1 MISLRESGMDG
12 RRRGWTAVLL
22 LALALLALPARPAH
36 ADYCSDYG
44 GLLDGYAGTPA
55 PSQLYIDMNCTIRNY
70 PASNPFNTNISF
82 STKPG
87 QTNQRWLVVF
97 DNVVHTGQMACNS
110 VAGHKIWFTNGSST
124 SIQEGCQNL
133 LIPVEKIDKAS
144 PGPTATIG
152 VPFTYTLTMPVLFDP
167 GTTTVI
173 NTEGSVN
180 DLHSVTMTD
189 DLNALGVDLT
199 FVSEKAYWK
208 DTGAPVAHTFTN
220 VGNVLTFDN
229 FPIIPAGQQIIV
241 EITVVLQDTPTNAP
255 GTQFTNVAKWEFG
268 RLIDGVFY
276 QPLPGEWGIA
286 PPMTI
291 AAPQLVVTKTG
302 PATLGRTLNLGEW
315 GQFNVDVQNTGLTDA
330 WNATILDRLP
340 DGPTGGMCNMTPQIL
355 TAQVFAADGVSTV
368 PGKGPLTAGT
378 DYTLSYSSAP
388 TCELTLTM
396 LTPQSAIGPGEH
408 LIVSYRTQLD
418 SDTQQG
424 AMLTNVAGAVQW
436 FNGDSNN
443 PDRVGY
449 SRTLTDGTVGVVD
462 FQDAHTVT
470 AALSGYFF
478 EKTVVD
484 LTSGADPAT
493 TAAPGD
499 TLRYTLRLQA
509 TDLPLS
515 NFTFHDDMG
524 AMNATAVFQ
533 PGSLSLVTGT
543 VPAGADTSNTNP
555 NGGTNSAGIL
565 DVRGLNVP
573 ANSEIQIQ
581 FDIKLASRIPNGTV
595 VTNQAGL
602 TSGGATVAVSD
613 DPYVNGQADPNVAG
627 DEDPT
632 RVQIVSAPQFQ
643 VQKVS
648 ADVSGDPNLLLAG
661 ETLRY
666 TITVKNIGTDDA
678 TDATLRDQIPAN
690 TTYVAGSTTLNGAA
704 VADGPGGQSPLSGGL
719 PIDAPENPTPG
730 AMRADASATQSN
742 VATIVFSVI
751 VDPNA
756 VDGTVISN
764 QGFVSAVASG
774 IPDQP
779 SDDPRTPVAN
789 DPTRDIVGS
798 LPLLFAEKSVV
809 IQVDGG
815 SPNIVDPGDVLRYT
829 VAIHN
834 NSSIDATGAI
844 LRDAVPANTTYVAD
858 STTLNGLPV
867 GQPDGGAAPLAAGI
881 PVSSSDLTPP
891 LPGAGGGTITAR
903 QTAIVQYDLLVNPG
917 TPRGTL
923 ISNQGRVETSNLPP
937 LLTDGDGNP
946 ATGPEP
952 TVVVVGDAQ
961 QLSIVK
967 QVSVVGGGPAVA
979 GATLEYVVRVMNIA
993 TVPALYTV
1001 ITDDLDMPIPGYLHY
1016 VDQSATMNGS
1026 TTGVSVAGSV
1036 ITADY
1041 SAAYG
1046 NLAPNNTVELRF
1058 RAVIDSN
1065 LPIGTTITNTGVVTW
1080 NRTQTA
1086 SASVSIDVGGVPG
1099 VGILSGTVWHDANF
1113 DKLLDP
1119 NERVLEGWTVN
1130 LYRDGRLAYTTLTG
1144 ADGTYR
1150 ISGVEPNYGT
1160 TTKYELRF
1168 AAPGA
1173 GPNTAALGKA
1183 YSQAFT
1189 NGLQTISDIIVAAG
1203 SNLLNLNL
1211 PIDPNG
1217 VVYNSVTRAPIAGA
1231 TLSLEDES
1239 GQPLP
1244 SACLDDPAQQGQVTL
1259 ADGYYK
1265 FDINF
1270 SDPSCPSGAGY
1281 LIGVTPPTA
1290 AYIAG
1295 HSDIIPPS
1303 SDETTA
1309 PFSVPTCPGSVDDAI
1324 AATPTHCE
1332 AQTSEFAPPLAVAP
1346 ASPGTKY
1353 YLHLLLDSSDP
1364 PGSSQIFNNHIAL
1377 DPDLSGVVSIT
1388 KTTPLLN
1395 VSRGQLVPYT
1405 ITIASTYGATLTGLS
1420 IVDRFPAGFKYVE
1433 GSGRIDGVPAEPT
1446 ITGLEA
1452 AWSGVEIEPSGRH
1465 TLQLLLAVGAGVTE
1479 GEYVNRA
1486 QVISTLTG
1494 NPVSGEASAT
1504 VRLVPD
1510 PTFDCTDVVG
1520 KVFADQ
1526 NRNGVQDGE
1535 EPGIG
1540 GVRLATTNGLIATTD
1555 PYGRFHITCA
1565 ITPREGR
1572 GSNFVLKLDD
1582 RTLPTGYRLSTAP
1595 LQIKRATRGKALR
1608 FDFGAS
1614 IYRVIGL
1621 DLADAVF
1628 EPGTAE
1634 IRNQWKPRL
1643 DLLLTELKKAPAVL
1657 HLSYAADLE
1666 DPKLVEQRVATVKHQ
1681 IETAWTELDCC
1692 YRLVIEPEVFWRL
1705 GKPPDRPRSSRSAT
1719 GGDRHD

>member
-1 MISLRESGMDG
+1 MTERAIATGG
-12 RRRGWTAVLL
+12 QRRGWIAILL
-22 LALALLALPARPAH
+22 LVSLFALPLRSAF
-36 ADYCSDYG
+36 ADDCSQYG
-44 GLLDGYAGTPA
+44 GLLDGATGTPA

-70 PASNPFNTNISF
+70 PASNPFSTNISF

-87 QTNQRWLVVF
+87 QTNQRWLVIF

-133 LIPVEKIDKAS
+133 LIPVEKIDKGI

-173 NTEGSVN
+173 NTSGSVN
-180 DLHSVTMTD
+180 DLHSITMSD
-189 DLNALGVDLT
+189 DLNATGVDLT
-199 FVSEKAYWK
+199 YVSHRAYWK
-208 DTGAPVAHTFTN
+208 DTGDPVPLTFTN
-220 VGNVLTFDN
+220 VGGVLNFAD
-229 FPIIPAGQQIIV
+229 FPIVPAGRQIIV
-241 EITVVLQDTPTNAP
+241 EITVVLGDTPTNAP
-255 GTQFTNVAKWEFG
+255 GTQFVNTAKWEFG
-268 RLIDGVFY
+268 RLIDGTFY
-276 QPLPGEWGIA
+276 EPLPGEWGIS

-291 AAPQLVVTKTG
+291 AAPQIVVTKTG

-315 GQFNVDVQNTGLTDA
+315 GQFAVDAQNTGLTDA
-330 WNATILDRLP
+330 WNVTILDRLP

-355 TAQVFAADGVSTV
+355 NAQVFAADGVTPV

-378 DYTLSYSSAP
+378 DYTLSYTGAP

-396 LTPQSAIGPGEH
+396 LTPASTVGPGEH
-408 LIVSYRTQLD
+408 LIVTYRTQLD

-424 AMLTNVAGAVQW
+424 ATLTNVAGAVQW
-436 FNGDSNN
+436 FNGDSSN
-443 PDRVGY
+443 PERVTY
-449 SRTLTDGTVGVVD
+449 TRTLTDGTVGVTD

-484 LTSGADPAT
+484 LTSGAAPAT

-509 TDLPLS
+509 TDLPLT
-515 NFTFHDDMG
+515 NFTFYDDLG
-524 AMNATAVFQ
+524 AMNATAVFE
-533 PGSLSLVTGT
+533 PGSLTLVAGT
-543 VPAGADTSNTNP
+543 IPAGADTSNTNP
-555 NGGTNSAGIL
+555 NGGTNSAGVL

-573 ANSEIQIQ
+573 ANSEVQIQ
-581 FDIKLASRIPNGTV
+581 FDIKLAAAIPNATIV
-595 VTNQAGL
+595 ANQASL

-613 DPYVNGQADPNVAG
+613 DPYTNGQADPNVAG

-632 RVQIVSAPQFQ
+632 RVQIVSVPLFQ

-648 ADVSGDPNLLLAG
+648 ADISGDPNLLLAG

-666 TITVKNIGTDDA
+666 TITVKNIGTDNA
-678 TDATLRDQIPAN
+678 VDATLRDQVPAN
-690 TTYVAGSTTLNGAA
+690 TAYVAGSTTLNGMP
-704 VADGPGGQSPLSGGL
+704 VADGAGGQSPLSTGL
-719 PIDAPENPTPG
+719 LIYAPENPTPG
-730 AMRADASATQSN
+730 AMRADSSATQSN

-764 QGFVSAVASG
+764 QSFVSAVAAG
-774 IPDQP
+774 IVDQP
-779 SDDPRTPVAN
+779 SDDPRTSVPN

-798 LPLLFAEKSVV
+798 LPLLYAEKSVV

-844 LRDAVPANTTYVAD
+844 LRDAVPANTTYVAN

-867 GQPDGGAAPLAAGI
+867 GQPDNGVAPLAAGI
-881 PVSSSDLTPP
+881 PVSSSNLTPP
-891 LPGAGGGTITAR
+891 LPGPGGGTVTAR
-903 QTAIVQYDLLVNPG
+903 ETAVIQYDLLVNPG

-923 ISNQGRVETSNLPP
+923 ISNQGTVETTNLPP

-967 QVSVVGGGPAVA
+967 LVSVVGGGPAVA
-979 GATLEYVVRVMNIA
+979 GATLEYVVRAVNIA
-993 TVPALYTV
+993 TVPALYV
-1001 ITDDLDMPIPGYLHY
+1001 VMTDDLDMPFPGYLHY
-1016 VDQSATMNGS
+1016 VDQSATLNGS
-1026 TTGVSVAGSV
+1026 PTGVSVAGSV

-1046 NLAPNNTVELRF
+1046 NLAPNGTVELRF

-1080 NRTQTA
+1080 NRTQEA

-1099 VGILSGTVWHDANF
+1099 IGILSGTAWHDANF
-1113 DKLLDP
+1113 DNLLDP
-1119 NERVLEGWTVN
+1119 NERLLEGWTVN
-1130 LYRDGRLAYTTLTG
+1130 LLRDGRVVYTTLTG
-1144 ADGTYR
+1144 ANGTYR

-1168 AAPGA
+1168 VAPGA
-1173 GPNTAALGKA
+1173 GPNTAALGRA

-1189 NGLQTISDIIVAAG
+1189 NGLQSISDIVVSAG
-1203 SNLLNLNL
+1203 SNLVNLNL

-1217 VVYNSVTRAPIAGA
+1217 VVYDSISRAPIAGA
-1231 TLSLEDES
+1231 IVSLEDES
-1239 GQPLP
+1239 GQLLP
-1244 SACLDDPAQQGQVTL
+1244 SACLDDPAQQGQVTP

-1270 SDPSCPSGAGY
+1270 SDPACPSGAGY
-1281 LIGVTPPTA
+1281 LIDVMPPSA
-1290 AYIAG
+1290 AYIPG
-1295 HSDIIPPS
+1295 RSDIIPPS

-1309 PFSVPTCPGSVDDAI
+1309 AFSVPTCPGSVDDAI
-1324 AATPTHCE
+1324 AATSNYCE
-1332 AQTSEFAPPLAVAP
+1332 VQTSEFAPPLSVAP

-1353 YLHLLLDSSDP
+1353 HLHVLLDSSDV
-1364 PGSSQIFNNHIAL
+1364 PGSSQIFNNHVAL

-1405 ITIASTYGATLTGLS
+1405 ITVSSTYGATLSNLS
-1420 IVDRFPAGFKYVE
+1420 IVDRFPPGFKYVA

-1446 ITGLEA
+1446 ISGLEA
-1452 AWSGVEIEPSGRH
+1452 VWNGVTIDASGRH
-1465 TLQLLLAVGAGVTE
+1465 TLQALFAVGGGVTE

-1486 QVISTLTG
+1486 QVMSGLTG

-1510 PTFDCTDVVG
+1510 PTLDCTDVVG
-1520 KVFADQ
+1520 KVFADE
-1526 NRNGVQDGE
+1526 NRNGVQDDE
-1535 EPGIG
+1535 ERGIG
-1540 GVRLATTNGLIATTD
+1540 GVRLATARGLIATTD
-1555 PYGRFHITCA
+1555 QYGRFHITCA
-1565 ITPREGR
+1565 VTPREGR

-1582 RTLPTGYRLSTAP
+1582 RTLPSGYRLSTEP
-1595 LQIKRATRGKALR
+1595 VQIKRATRGKALR

-1634 IRNQWKPRL
+1634 MRDVWKPRI

-1666 DPKLVEQRVATVKHQ
+1666 DPKLVEQRMATVKHE
-1681 IETAWTELDCC
+1681 IETAWMELNCC
-1692 YRLVIEPEVFWRL
+1692 YRLDIEPEVFWRL
-1705 GKPPDRPRSSRSAT
+1705 GKPPEKPRASSTAR
-1719 GGDRHD
+1719 GDRHD